1 MTYIGVDAHSSFL
14 VATTLQDDKKSRV
27 RVDLENLEFWAAGLD
42 PDAEVVLEASTNAFH
57 IHDVLL
63 PYVKRV
69 AVAHPLYLRW
79 IAESRMKTD
88 KLDSEKLA
96 MLLKADLIPEVW
108 VPSPAQRELRAAVHR
123 REKLIAART
132 REVNGIYA
140 TYRRAGVPMKKGEVL
155 KQASSNDSRLSHPS
169 RVAVASALRHIA
181 YLNEEI
187 TALEGDLLLQAKDV
201 IPAWQLEALMGIP
214 GIDAVSA
221 ITIMAEIGDIERFP
235 QAANLYSYAGI
246 TPRIHAS
253 GNTLRMGSISK
264 QGRTLLRTVLVRVSW
279 KTLAFSP
286 LLAAKYGR
294 VVAKRGDNK
303 TGHKIAIVAVAR
315 TLLGLIWGLLHLKQ
329 PIPGGVREPKVRT
342 LPVKL
347 RQMERRAR
355 EYSFLASAAAEE
367 PRATETG

>member
-1 MTYIGVDAHSSFL
+1 MYIGVDAHSTFL
-14 VATTLQDDKKSRV
+14 VATTLRDDKKSRV
-27 RVDLENLEFWAAGLD
+27 RVDLQDLEPWAAGLD

-63 PYVKRV
+63 PHLKRV

-79 IAESRMKTD
+79 IASSLMKTD

-96 MLLKADLIPEVW
+96 MLLKADVIPEVW

-123 REKLIAART
+123 REKLVSART

-140 TYRRAGVPMKKGEVL
+140 VYRRAGVRMRKGEVL
-155 KQASSNDSRLSHPS
+155 KQACSNDPRLSHPS
-169 RVAVASALRHIA
+169 QVAVTSAMRHIA

-187 TALEGDLLLQAKDV
+187 AALEGDLLLQGKAV
-201 IPAWQLEALMGIP
+201 IPAWVLEALMGIP
-214 GIDAVSA
+214 GIDALSA
-221 ITIMAEIGDIERFP
+221 ITIVAEIGDIERFP
-235 QAANLYSYAGI
+235 RPANLYSYAGI
-246 TPRIHAS
+246 IPSVHAS

-264 QGRTLLRTVLVRVSW
+264 QGRALLRTVLIRVSW
-279 KTLAFSP
+279 QALAYSP

-315 TLLGLIWGLLHLKQ
+315 TLLGLIWGLLKLKKA
-329 PIPGGVREPKVRT
+329 IPGGVQQPKVRT
-342 LPVKL
+342 LPIKL
-347 RQMERRAR
+347 RELDRRAR
-355 EYSFLASAAAEE
+355 EYPFLAKALVQE
-367 PRATETG
+367 PRASGAG